1 MFVIKILSNFSGRYI
16 PMAYPYIHVPDMREK
31 GKYIHI
37 PYPYD
42 GGYGPYDGHN
52 IPYDFDPAG
61 DYR

>member
-1 MFVIKILSNFSGRYI
+1 MNDRK
-16 PMAYPYIHVPDMREK
+16 YIHVPDMREK

>member
-1 MFVIKILSNFSGRYI
+1 M
-16 PMAYPYIHVPDMREK
+16 PMDDRKYIHVPDMREK

-52 IPYDFDPAG
+52 IPYGYDPAG
-61 DYR
+61 EYR